1 MFFDIILH
9 KREMKPTKLF
19 FILGISICPAIANAA
34 SCSVANLTRCLDSA
48 CAINVSSN
56 PAARCQYCGTSSA
69 GTPPTN
75 SGMRSL
81 SLGASAR
88 YTLSEDELD
97 DAPNDPGQ
105 RYAWATVQ
113 CIKKV
118 DGCTPDDVS
127 DNYDKLI
134 EQSCRAAGVSA
145 QYASTLS
152 EREKTVSKS
161 PCETNL
167 RACLVAT
174 NRCGPDY
181 SACETNADFDNF
193 FAACSVQASGCDDYI
208 SDIRSELIAARDS
221 AIENADRV
229 LASIVANYQTAR
241 AQKLTSAQNGCTDN
255 SARDACIETVCENNM
270 PNKCGDGYESER
282 ASATQLCEFYDTACA
297 LLD

>member
-1 MFFDIILH
+1 M
-9 KREMKPTKLF
+9 
-19 FILGISICPAIANAA
+19 CPAVASAA
-34 SCSVANLTRCLDSA
+34 TCSVANLTRCLDSV

-69 GTPPTN
+69 GTPPTKT
-75 SGMRSL
+75 GMRSL

-88 YTLSEDELD
+88 YTLSEDELE
-97 DAPNDPGQ
+97 DAPTDPGQ
-105 RYAWATVQ
+105 RYAWATAQ
-113 CIKKV
+113 CIKKI

-127 DNYDKLI
+127 DAYDELI

-145 QYASTLS
+145 QLATTLS
-152 EREKTVSKS
+152 ERAQTVSQS
-161 PCETNL
+161 TCMTNI
-167 RACLVAT
+167 RACLVAA

-181 SACETNADFDNF
+181 SACENDSDFDRF
-193 FAACSVQASGCDDYI
+193 FAACSVEAAGCDDYV
-208 SDIRSELIAARDS
+208 SDIRTDLIAARDS
-221 AIENADRV
+221 AIESADTM
-229 LASIVANYQTAR
+229 LATIVKNYQTAR

>member
-1 MFFDIILH
+1 MIYFPI
-9 KREMKPTKLF
+9 KREMKHSTLF
-19 FILGISICPAIANAA
+19 LTLGIIMCPVVANAA

-69 GTPPTN
+69 GTPPKK

-88 YTLSEDELD
+88 YTLDEDELE
-97 DAPNDPGQ
+97 DAPTDPGQ
-105 RYAWATVQ
+105 RYAWATAQ

-145 QYASTLS
+145 QLAETLS
-152 EREKTVSKS
+152 DRAKTVSES
-161 PCETNL
+161 SCVSTITS
-167 RACLVAT
+167 CMIAT
-174 NRCGPDY
+174 TRCGPDY
-181 SACETNADFDNF
+181 RACENDSDFDGF
-193 FAACSVQASGCDDYI
+193 FATCSVQAKGCDDYI
-208 SDIRSELIAARDS
+208 SGIRGDLIAARDS
-221 AIENADRV
+221 AIESADTM
-229 LASIVANYQTAR
+229 LATIVENYQRAR
-241 AQKLTSAQNGCTDN
+241 EQKLTSTQTGCQNN
-255 SARDACIETVCENNM
+255 SAKNQCIETVCATNM
-270 PNKCGDGYESER
+270 PNKCGTGYESER
-282 ASATQLCEFYDTACA
+282 ASATQLCEFYDIACA